1 MKNKRWDAEEESI
14 LLSCIR
20 DLGTVNGI
28 KAFMQRYPDRTYK
41 ACSLKYNRLIALE
54 KEYEI
59 QDLEENRPNDST
71 VVENYDR
78 HKKEKTSL
86 FKKLCCLFKK
96 LFS

>member
-1 MKNKRWDAEEESI
+1 MKNKRWDAEEELI

-59 QDLEENRPNDST
+59 QDVGEDITKDSN
-71 VVENYDR
+71 VVENYDAN
-78 HKKEKTSL
+78 KKEKTSL
-86 FKKLCCLFKK
+86 FKKLIYLFKK